1 MRIGIGFAGS
11 SLLYTIMIGHRPFL
25 KELYIRLF
33 PFTLYGALKKMT
45 AL

>member
-1 MRIGIGFAGS
+1 
-11 SLLYTIMIGHRPFL
+11 MIGHRTLL

-33 PFTLYGALKKMT
+33 PFTLYMALKKMT